1 MEITVQQYISN
12 EKDSQ
17 SYVTTYVNLFESR
30 KEKSGKEG
38 DIYVILKMSSIK
50 KLPFQRLSKFVL
62 DSLVDGY
69 LYSHE
74 KTTNESMKSA
84 LADGFNKLRN
94 LVQSDK
100 DVEGN
105 KIDLT
110 ILICLVKKEGLY
122 IGSIGKG
129 EIYVIKDG
137 KAVNIAEIMEK
148 KEANTAGV
156 LLEENEALLLSTQG
170 ILSENLADIVVA
182 SEQKKI
188 AREITKIGVNLKGDN
203 ALISFVNQKKKEA
216 PSLIV
221 ETLKPETEEE
231 TKPTSQEE
239 SVEKQVDEV
248 AVKEKK
254 RFGIKDIKIGKLK
267 VNDNV
272 KKIGKTFTQAGSQA
286 SEFSKKIKPS
296 PETVG
301 KFKNFFYKVGI
312 ILKKIWESI
321 RMLFV
326 KLWQKISLALA
337 RKRWFKKVMSKY
349 SEISFKQPRRTA
361 QTVGVRIDDYKVKD
375 LRGKRIKIVLGILLI
390 IVLIIFGVNFSIKT
404 KQANELSK
412 DANQK
417 FDQIDTFLDKTE
429 QNIVSDKSS
438 AEVAYFE
445 AGNLLKEIP
454 SPLRE
459 KDIEREKKV
468 NERFNSLGDQLFK
481 KEGFSSDLK
490 NLSVYINPSLS
501 SMGEGVDLVDIDK
514 YMDKNN
520 REYLLLTDK
529 GKKVVYKILIEETP
543 TVEVIP
549 DEKKLIKIPQYVSV
563 GERGIFVYD
572 KDAGVLKS
580 PIAEDGT
587 LGSFISLPGILGRDI
602 PDDVIEDMIILTAND
617 NVYLVSSTQKAVLR
631 STAVYGDRY
640 SMLNKYIENPL
651 FEKAKDIH
659 GDFSTYLFVQSDE
672 GILRYIWSAV
682 EQRQVPSELGITG
695 LSGGL
700 GKITKGYTYA
710 DSMDSGLYMFDSEGR
725 RFLRFE
731 KPQESVADLRHPNQ
745 LLLLKQY
752 EYRGGNEEEFK
763 NVKDFVVDYKEE
775 NIYVLDG
782 NTVWKIA
789 L

>member
-1 MEITVQQYISN
+1 MEITAQQYISN

-17 SYVTTYVNLFESR
+17 SYVTTYANLFDSR
-30 KEKSGKEG
+30 KEKTGKEG
-38 DIYVILKMSSIK
+38 DIYVILKMSSTK
-50 KLPFQRLSKFVL
+50 KLPLSRLSKFVL
-62 DSLVDGY
+62 DSLTDGY

-74 KTTNESMKSA
+74 KTTNESMKSS
-84 LADGFNKLRN
+84 LEDGFNKLRS
-94 LVQSDK
+94 LIQSDK
-100 DVEGN
+100 DIEGS

-110 ILICLVKKEGLY
+110 ILVCLVKKEGLY

-129 EIYVIKDG
+129 EIYVIKGG

-170 ILSENLADIVVA
+170 ILSENLADIIVA

-203 ALISFVNQKKKEA
+203 ALMTFVNQKKKEA

-221 ETLKPETEEE
+221 ETLKPEVEEDKQLLSEQETSEGQGGEEE
-231 TKPTSQEE
+231 VKTK
-239 SVEKQVDEV
+239 
-248 AVKEKK
+248 KK
-254 RFGIKDIKIGKLK
+254 FSIKGFRLNKLK
-267 VNDNV
+267 AGENTQ
-272 KKIGKTFTQAGSQA
+272 KFGKAFALTASKV
-286 SEFSKKIKPS
+286 SEFGKKIKPS
-296 PETVG
+296 SETVG
-301 KFKNFFYKVGI
+301 KFKNILFRVGNI
-312 ILKKIWESI
+312 FKKIWDLI
-321 RMLFV
+321 KILFA
-326 KLWQKISLALA
+326 KIWQKISPILS

-349 SEISFKQPRRTA
+349 SEISFKQPKRAT

-375 LRGKRIKIVLGILLI
+375 LRGKRIKMVLGILLI
-390 IVLIIFGVNFSIKT
+390 IVLIVFGVNFSIQT
-404 KQANELSK
+404 KEANELSK

-417 FDQIDTFLDKTE
+417 FDQIENFLDKTE
-429 QNIVSDKSS
+429 KNITSDKSS

-445 AGNLLKEIP
+445 AGNILKEIP

-459 KDIEREKKV
+459 KEIEREKKI
-468 NERFNSLGDQLFK
+468 NERYSSIGDQLFK
-481 KEGFSSDLK
+481 KEGFSTDLK

-529 GKKVVYKILIEETP
+529 GKKVVYKILIEDTP
-543 TVEVIP
+543 TVEVIA

-563 GERGIFVYD
+563 GERGVFVYD

-580 PIAEDGT
+580 SIAEDGT
-587 LGSFISLPGILGRDI
+587 LASFISLPGILGRDI

-659 GDFSTYLFVQSDE
+659 GDFSTYLFVESDE
-672 GILRYIWSAV
+672 GILRYIWSSV
-682 EQRQVPSELGITG
+682 EQKQVPSELGITG
-695 LSGGL
+695 LSGGV

-731 KPQESVADLRHPNQ
+731 KPQESASDLRHPNQ

-752 EYRGGNEEEFK
+752 EYRGENQDEFK

-775 NIYVLDG
+775 NMYVLDG
-782 NTVWKIA
+782 NTVWKIS